1 MLRNLKDAIRII
13 RILTIRLISSF
24 RKKFNS
30 DDIQAKALV
39 IAPHPDDEII
49 GCAGLIQSLLQNGK
63 QVDIILMTGGG
74 SSHHGCCNIDEE
86 TLINAR
92 RRLTKDA
99 AQIIGLSAD
108 RIHFLD
114 YPDGSISTDNPETEK
129 LLELITDLSP
139 DAIFVPHKG
148 DGWSDHIMTGEIV
161 RDIIKDNKS
170 ISLYEYCVWF
180 WYYNY
185 WNIDWKQA
193 RVLKMTKQQAK
204 TKNQAI
210 DAYIHPTAPCGK
222 PYSGV
227 LPSVFIWANRW
238 DKELYFRIK
247 K

>member
-1 MLRNLKDAIRII
+1 MLRNLKDCIRII
-13 RILTIRLISSF
+13 RILIIRLISSF

-30 DDIQAKALV
+30 DDIQAKALIV
-39 IAPHPDDEII
+39 APHPDDEII
-49 GCAGLIQSLLQNGK
+49 GCAGLLRSLLQNGK

-74 SSHHGCCNIDEE
+74 ASHHGCCDIDEK

-92 RRLTKDA
+92 RQLTKDA

-114 YPDGSISTDNPETEK
+114 YPDGCISKDNPETEK
-129 LLELITDLSP
+129 LSELIKDLSP
-139 DAIFVPHKG
+139 DAIFVPNKG
-148 DGWSDHIMTGEIV
+148 EGWSDHIVTGEIV
-161 RDIIKDNKS
+161 RNIIKDNES

-185 WNIDWKQA
+185 WAIDWEQA

-204 TKNQAI
+204 TKNLAI
-210 DAYIHPTAPCGK
+210 DAYIHPAAPCGK

-227 LPSVFIWANRW
+227 LPSVFIWANSW
-238 DKELYFRIK
+238 DKELYFK
-247 K
+247 VK